1 MRPVI
6 KWYDRKIEKTK
17 QTSDL
22 LAGIKSIT
30 DVIRPVMTTGN
41 NVGPSKLVKPTK
53 VPSWGTGMKYK
64 AYKKSIEVWEQNNKD
79 MPEPARYQEVIESI
93 KQNKNIED
101 LARYAGEHI
110 VGTLDTAERQNIKE
124 ILKLLDIKYG
134 RTRLEELEELMEQW
148 IRFNFNEHDSEE
160 KYLFAQEKIIT
171 RQNETKVTLAEW
183 NVIWMMHGAKQRK
196 GIESFQLHQLRDIL
210 KTGSD
215 EMQKDFVSKYREIKI
230 ESNRGRQNTPV
241 KTVNMMRKSS
251 KSQQRYHDQ
260 RIKRDLRGRD
270 FYEERRS
277 RNDSRG
283 RQFHRKYYRR
293 DNERHRS
300 FSRDMRSRSRKNR
313 PGERD
318 KRSGSRGR
326 KNDETQESRCTR
338 CTCGDCKQ
346 IGEMTND
353 LNVKWCKEHKEDE
366 EAQGEGSKQY
376 NQIMILDLGAP
387 VSVPGRE

>member
-134 RTRLEELEELMEQW
+134 RTRLEELEEQMEEW
-148 IRFNFNEHDSEE
+148 IKFNFNEHDSEE
-160 KYLFAQEKIIT
+160 DYIFSQEKIIA
-171 RQNETKVTLAEW
+171 RQNETNVTLKEW
-183 NVIWMMHGAKQRK
+183 NAIWMMHGAKQRK
-196 GIESFQLHQLRDIL
+196 GIESFQLHQLRNVL
-210 KTGSD
+210 KTESH
-215 EMQKDFVSKYREIKI
+215 EMQTDFVSKYRELKI
-230 ESNRGRQNTPV
+230 ESNRGRQNTS
-241 KTVNMMRKSS
+241 VNATMMMRGRSESPK
-251 KSQQRYHDQ
+251 RYQDQ
-260 RIKRDLRGRD
+260 RVRRDSKGRD
-270 FYEERRS
+270 FYQERS
-277 RNDSRG
+277 R
-283 RQFHRKYYRR
+283 
-293 DNERHRS
+293 
-300 FSRDMRSRSRKNR
+300 
-313 PGERD
+313 
-318 KRSGSRGR
+318 
-326 KNDETQESRCTR
+326 
-338 CTCGDCKQ
+338 
-346 IGEMTND
+346 
-353 LNVKWCKEHKEDE
+353 
-366 EAQGEGSKQY
+366 
-376 NQIMILDLGAP
+376 
-387 VSVPGRE
+387 